1 MQVSDGE
8 SATFPLGVHHYFG
21 HAGENLFTADNVY
34 SDGEEDSYGVLV
46 EKLWCATAEIHTLT
60 LH

>member
-46 EKLWCATAEIHTLT
+46 EKL
-60 LH
+60 